1 MDRREK
7 PEQKGGNEGKSYMK
21 EWSESMDDSG
31 KRKKKVLSRFWA
43 HREHK
48 QDMNA
53 WICWRS
59 GAKSEGSWVKE
70 CSQVKMMRTRRV
82 VSLSVPSLSLCLS
95 TSLPRSLLG
104 RLTLPFIHLTA
115 HRRGDEWRSGEGW
128 KSGMRGEGRMS
139 IRQTSKCSPA
149 DLLEERRERETDT
162 HTQKQR
168 LDARTATWLQTAQVC
183 TNRNST
189 IAVRVETQIE
199 LHESVPVPEQS
210 ERCTV
215 LPCNHDVHQGLLK
228 CPIYRFLTPYVSRLL
243 STVFQWFHW
252 SCYSLLHYEVAKYLS

>member
-21 EWSESMDDSG
+21 EWSETMDDSG

-139 IRQTSKCSPA
+139 IRRTSKCSPA

-162 HTQKQR
+162 HRNNGWTLAQQR
-168 LDARTATWLQTAQVC
+168 GWNSSSLYKSQQHNCCSCGNPNRIARKRPGA
-183 TNRNST
+183 R
-189 IAVRVETQIE
+189 AVWEMYCVTMQPWRPRPRTLEVSD
-199 LHESVPVPEQS
+199 LPFSVSLRFPLAFHSFPMIP
-210 ERCTV
+210 
-215 LPCNHDVHQGLLK
+215 LKLL
-228 CPIYRFLTPYVSRLL
+228 
-243 STVFQWFHW
+243 
-252 SCYSLLHYEVAKYLS
+252 